1 MLWFLGIWSVVVYYP
16 VAHWVWG
23 GGWLGAMGAA
33 DFAGGTVV
41 HVTCGMAALVA
52 CIMLGK
58 RNGYPNTPMPPHN
71 LPLTVLGAGLLW
83 FGWFG
88 FNAGSSLGANAQ
100 AVGAFVATHIAAS
113 TATVVWMLLEW
124 AHRGKPTALG
134 VATGTIAGLAT
145 ITPVAG
151 YVSLFPAFI
160 VGLAAAIICYIFVVF
175 IKSAAGYDDAL
186 DVVGVHGVGGATGCI
201 LGGLF
206 NSKAMGAA
214 ADGLFYGG
222 GFTLMGAQI
231 TMVLAVGAYTAIGT
245 WIILKIIDVIIGIR
259 VTGDEEQEGLDVSQ
273 HGEKAYHV

>member
-1 MLWFLGIWSVVVYYP
+1 
-16 VAHWVWG
+16 VWG
-23 GGWLGAMGAA
+23 GGWLGAMGAM

-52 CIMLGK
+52 CIVLGK
-58 RNGYPNTPMPPHN
+58 RTGYPTTPMPPHN
-71 LPLTVLGAGLLW
+71 LPLTLLGAGLLW

-100 AVGAFVATHIAAS
+100 AVGAFVATHCAAS
-113 TATVVWMLLEW
+113 VATVVWMLIEW

-134 VATGTIAGLAT
+134 AASGTIAGLAT

-151 YVSLFPAFI
+151 YVTLFPALL
-160 VGLAAAIICYIFVVF
+160 VGLVAGCICYFAVSILKPALGF
-175 IKSAAGYDDAL
+175 DDSL
-186 DVVGVHGVGGATGCI
+186 DVVGVHGVGGATGCL

-206 NSKAMGAA
+206 NTKLAGAA

-231 TMVLAVGAYTAIGT
+231 VMVASVAAFTAICT
-245 WIILKIIDVIIGIR
+245 WIILKIIDAIIGIR
-259 VTGDEEQEGLDVSQ
+259 VTKEEEQTGLDLSQ
-273 HGEKAYHV
+273 HGESAYHN